1 MLFAEQS
8 KQYKSLGKVVI
19 LPTIF
24 NINEPVIFG
33 FPIVMSPLMFIPFI
47 LVPFLAGIVVYGSIV
62 LGFITPFSGV
72 IYAIIKLRTVSSR
85 LERLNTT
92 SNCTWNIKPSL
103 LSILQA
109 SRYNCL

>member
-1 MLFAEQS
+1 MLFGEQS

-33 FPIVMSPLMFIPFI
+33 SPIVMSPLMFIPFI
-47 LVPFLAGIVVYGSIV
+47 LVAFLAGVVVYRSIV
-62 LGFITPFSGV
+62 LGFITPFSEV

-85 LERLNTT
+85 LERLNLA
-92 SNCTWNIKPSL
+92 SYRPWNINVSL